1 MHPVIPRSSSGGH
14 AMITHHGQSQPS
26 PFNQSILHLS
36 LAPPFAQS
44 LSTAHAIPF
53 ASAARARRF
62 TAAAAN
68 TALTQQLSQPPP
80 SGHQWI
86 KTSASIYDSLILR
99 RPLPIVVGAILNA
112 LVYVAFSLCGF
123 VNSEASLLHPPS
135 HAWISIDPARGAV
148 SGQSDV
154 EFRQAWVCGRWMQA
168 LDKDTLVDAVDA
180 QNYLVS
186 DYGAHPASHDQSPS
200 TRVVNHDADSSTV
213 FVHSILDNWDC
224 SAQAIVSDTDI
235 LGNLSRALHRKSS
248 ANITLRPASVF
259 KKFGLTKSHKPA
271 ADTIVITML
280 TRDGSTAGAH
290 WDEGS
295 VSLRDTRPQWNILRD
310 SQPSALAKVHYLF
323 TTSQDQL
330 IILSLYT
337 LGFLYAGLVM
347 ARRAILR
354 SGLWLLGSI
363 ALEVKKNYRYAD
375 QAKLLSLALLDMGIA
390 PLVRTLQAI
399 AILMI
404 LLWISPAA
412 GLSNFCRFAMLS
424 LALDLFIFY
433 TFFIAAFVTNLRVP
447 ELDDT
452 KSEQQETSQ
461 PPKPTW
467 NMKQHWSTNHILMT
481 AGLIYFMACHFY
493 DIRSWLTFLAN
504 INISSRIPINSLN
517 WHSHASSYDLS
528 PSGSLLGWLR
538 AQEPDTLREL
548 LQSVTTQSSS
558 FIVKSYAPLHVFT
571 QPDARNATLAVTDDS
586 TSSTPISAM
595 LPLAP
600 FLLTLIGFHTTYY
613 SSTETVEDEKD
624 EQTAG
629 RETSNSLARRLDQ
642 RHTLDI
648 YLLTAC
654 AGRFMVSVGFDH
666 QIWLWNLEG
675 ATPTSE
681 QIASTDEHEISWPIS
696 LVAIDDH
703 AEWVAICSRKGQVLL
718 WNRRHQKFEQEL
730 SVSSNEKVIK
740 CFFLKADTSAQRLG
754 PHRAETLSSLLL
766 VLDSGRMMD
775 VDLNGK
781 GCNTVQICEK
791 PIKSTHL
798 VSINRYAAPKLITV
812 TADETIYMS
821 ANRERRW
828 MTVPLQVAPLDNLK
842 ATQIQPLQFSM
853 IPTLRGVA
861 SVYNEGSS
869 ELLLLDILSG
879 VYLFYPS
886 VVIPS
891 LRAIHTTPQQCV
903 YCGSIA
909 VASFTIAYTE
919 KTCGGR
925 FTMKTVAIP
934 QTFGPDYYRSRLICL
949 RSERDVRERRCMG
962 FSSGE
967 ESTYS
972 MAEPGSWEA
981 SGANGVAG
989 VRRVMTSSIVKTQ
1002 RHTQSTGL
1010 WRRDVKCRSSQGGG
1024 GGGTK
1029 QYRWEAWTMTAQGE
1043 INTHELTTGLLAVSP
1058 GPVCRVG
1065 QNGIGVGLADRIVLL
1080 QFGKQLRDDDGAD
1093 GATDAPTHGKLAKR
1107 RSRSGIIPR

>member
-1 MHPVIPRSSSGGH
+1 MGPEYGR
-14 AMITHHGQSQPS
+14 
-26 PFNQSILHLS
+26 
-36 LAPPFAQS
+36 
-44 LSTAHAIPF
+44 TAGVTMP
-53 ASAARARRF
+53 
-62 TAAAAN
+62 
-68 TALTQQLSQPPP
+68 SQPPP
-80 SGHQWI
+80 HSGHQWI

-168 LDKDTLVDAVDA
+168 LDKDTLVDAVEA

-186 DYGAHPASHDQSPS
+186 DHGAHPASHDQSPS
-200 TRVVNHDADSSTV
+200 ARVVNHDADSSTV

-224 SAQAIVSDTDI
+224 SAQAIVSDNDI

-295 VSLRDTRPQWNILRD
+295 VSLKETRPQWNILRD
-310 SQPSALAKVHYLF
+310 TQPAALAKVHYLF

-330 IILSLYT
+330 IILSLYI

-347 ARRAILR
+347 SRRAILQ

-363 ALEVKKNYRYAD
+363 ALEVSLVTLISRHISSSIGIAISTVPFACYPLLVLSQCLFNVNHLISKVKKVYSYAD

-390 PLVRTLQAI
+390 PLVRTLQAT
-399 AILMI
+399 AILMV
-404 LLWISPAA
+404 LLLISPAA

-481 AGLIYFMACHFY
+481 TGLIYFMACHFY

-504 INISSRIPINSLN
+504 INFSSRIPINSLN

-558 FIVKSYAPLHVFT
+558 FIVKSYAPLRVFT

-624 EQTAG
+624 EQAAG

-648 YLLTAC
+648 YLLTSC

-675 ATPTSE
+675 PTPTSE
-681 QIASTDEHEISWPIS
+681 QIASTNEHEISWPIS

-754 PHRAETLSSLLL
+754 PQRAETLSSLLL
-766 VLDSGRMMD
+766 VLDSGRMID

-791 PIKSTHL
+791 PIKSTSL

-812 TADETIYMS
+812 TADESIFMS

-879 VYLFYPS
+879 N
-886 VVIPS
+886 VIYTFKTHPLRHQS

-962 FSSGE
+962 FSSGQ

-989 VRRVMTSSIVKTQ
+989 VRRVMSSSIAQTQ
-1002 RHTQSTGL
+1002 RHAQSTGL
-1010 WRRDVKCRSSQGGG
+1010 WRRDVKCRSSQGS